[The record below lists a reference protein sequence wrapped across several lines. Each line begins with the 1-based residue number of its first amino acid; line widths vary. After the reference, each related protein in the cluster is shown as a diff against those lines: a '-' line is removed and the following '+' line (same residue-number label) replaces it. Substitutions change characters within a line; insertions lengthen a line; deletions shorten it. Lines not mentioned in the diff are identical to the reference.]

1 MRRIE
6 TIELW
11 SYLIL
16 VLGLTLDHLTTNL
29 GINNHNL
36 YETNYFARTLM
47 EIGIWGYVDILL
59 CMLFIWTTYQSY
71 RILLEKKH
79 NFMFF
84 FPFIS
89 GFIRIL
95 VGVRNLTLF

>member
-6 TIELW
+6 TIELG